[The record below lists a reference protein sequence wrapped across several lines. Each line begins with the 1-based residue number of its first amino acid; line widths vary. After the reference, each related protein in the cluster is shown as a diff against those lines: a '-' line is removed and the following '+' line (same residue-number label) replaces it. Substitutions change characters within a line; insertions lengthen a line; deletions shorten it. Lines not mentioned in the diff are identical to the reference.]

1 MKKLLSHSFFIVIL
15 TVVITVIVNVIMN
28 MWIFQIAFPEQS
40 ALKDFAFEDFA
51 FSTRQTK
58 EERDD
63 RIVLVNIGQLGR
75 AGIAEQINILSRYQP
90 KSNRDWSSF

>member
-1 MKKLLSHSFFIVIL
+1 
-15 TVVITVIVNVIMN
+15 

-75 AGIAEQINILSRYQP
+75 AGIAEQINILSRYNP
-90 KSNRDWSSF
+90 KVIGIGVLFNCEGLRDTVIITALKY